1 MLELLRDALVRGDDG
16 VEGIADLSRD
26 ADLMAGQPHRKVSGL
41 HGMQRI
47 EQLVLIELGHGSVAV
62 PSGLARA
69 PLAGVVS
76 RFRQCSACL
85 GGGISSPAAATGGGR
100 GLIHYRSPSP
110 S

>member
-1 MLELLRDALVRGDDG
+1 MLGLWRASVVRVDEG
-16 VEGIADLSRD
+16 VEGISDLTRD

-62 PSGLARA
+62 HSGLARA

-100 GLIHYRSPSP
+100 ILIHDRSPSP
-110 S
+110 